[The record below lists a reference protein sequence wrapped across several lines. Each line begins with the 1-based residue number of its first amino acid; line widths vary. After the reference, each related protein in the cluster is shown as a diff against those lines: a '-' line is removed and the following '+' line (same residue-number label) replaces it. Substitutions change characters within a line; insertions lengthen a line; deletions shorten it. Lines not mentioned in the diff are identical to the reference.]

1 MTSALI
7 DQKRDYFRFEDALQA
22 FIMPLDGLSAEPGAA
37 YTAFSTHIGHP
48 ALSKA
53 VRVRQAC
60 LDQAQ
65 TAKRLHQH
73 THSYLEL
80 ADQVLEL
87 ANGLIEAELDKL
99 RDWQYQVCELSEGG
113 LAFESSAAFSVGQPV
128 AAMLFDS
135 QDSLLHLAVGEVRH
149 CNERTSTMSIV
160 GIELTQDVAEQKRWQ
175 QFVRARQLKHRSA
188 SRSE

>member
-1 MTSALI
+1 MTSALM
-7 DQKRDYFRFEDALQA
+7 DQKRNYFRFEDALLA
-22 FIMPLDGLSAEPGAA
+22 FIMPLDGLSSEPWAA
-37 YTAFSTHIGHP
+37 YSAFSTRIGHP

-73 THSYLEL
+73 AHSYFEL

-99 RDWQYQVCELSEGG
+99 RDWRCQVCELSEGG
-113 LAFESSAAFSVGQPV
+113 LAFESPAAFSVGQPV

-188 SRSE
+188 SPSE

>member
-1 MTSALI
+1 MNSALI
-7 DQKRDYFRFEDALQA
+7 DQKRDSFRFEDALQA
-22 FIMPLDGLSAEPGAA
+22 FIMPLDGLSAEPGEA

-73 THSYLEL
+73 AHSYFEL

-99 RDWQYQVCELSEGG
+99 RDWQCQVCELSEGG
-113 LAFESSAAFSVGQPV
+113 LAFESPAAFSVGQRV

-149 CNERTSTMSIV
+149 CNERANRVSIV
-160 GIELTQDVAEQKRWQ
+160 GIELTQDVPDQKRWQ
-175 QFVRARQLKHRSA
+175 QFVRARQLRHRSA
-188 SRSE
+188 SPSE

>member
-1 MTSALI
+1 MNSALI

-22 FIMPLDGLSAEPGAA
+22 FIMPLDGLSVEPEEA
-37 YTAFSTHIGHP
+37 YKAFSTYIGHP

-73 THSYLEL
+73 AHSYLKL

-99 RDWQYQVCELSEGG
+99 RDLQCQVRELSEGG
-113 LAFESSAAFSVGQPV
+113 LAFESSAAFSVGQRV
-128 AAMLFDS
+128 AVMLFDS

-149 CNERTSTMSIV
+149 CNERTNMVSIV

-175 QFVRARQLKHRSA
+175 QFVRTRQLRHRSA
-188 SRSE
+188 SPSE

>member
-1 MTSALI
+1 MNSALI

-22 FIMPLDGLSAEPGAA
+22 FIMPLDGLSVEPGEG
-37 YTAFSTHIGHP
+37 YKAFSTYIGHP

-73 THSYLEL
+73 AHSYLEL

-99 RDWQYQVCELSEGG
+99 RDLQCQVRELSEGG
-113 LAFESSAAFSVGQPV
+113 LAFESSADFSVGQRV

-149 CNERTSTMSIV
+149 CNERTNMVSIV
-160 GIELTQDVAEQKRWQ
+160 GIELTQDVPDQKRWQ
-175 QFVRARQLKHRSA
+175 QFVRARQLRHRSA
-188 SRSE
+188 SPSE

>member
-1 MTSALI
+1 MNSALI

-22 FIMPLDGLSAEPGAA
+22 FIMPLDGLSAEPGEA
-37 YTAFSTHIGHP
+37 YKAFSTHIGHP
-48 ALSKA
+48 SLSRAL
-53 VRVRQAC
+53 RVRRAC

-73 THSYLEL
+73 AHSYLEL

-99 RDWQYQVCELSEGG
+99 RDWQCQVRELSEGG
-113 LAFESSAAFSVGQPV
+113 LAFESSAAFSVGQRV

-149 CNERTSTMSIV
+149 RNERTKRVSIV

-188 SRSE
+188 SPSE

>member
-1 MTSALI
+1 MNSALI

-22 FIMPLDGLSAEPGAA
+22 FIMPLDGLSAEPGEA
-37 YTAFSTHIGHP
+37 YKAFSTHIGHP
-48 ALSKA
+48 SLSRAL
-53 VRVRQAC
+53 RVRRAC

-73 THSYLEL
+73 AHSYLEL

-99 RDWQYQVCELSEGG
+99 RDWQCQVRELSEGG
-113 LAFESSAAFSVGQPV
+113 LAFESSAAFSVGQRV

-149 CNERTSTMSIV
+149 RNERTKRVSIV

-188 SRSE
+188 NRSE